1 LDGSLLIH
9 EYEADIQLERGHIL
23 VQFEQTESTGN
34 EKEQLSD
41 RTGIAQVVV
50 ATQTEKRRDGK

>member
-41 RTGIAQVVV
+41 RTGIAQLGL
-50 ATQTEKRRDGK
+50 RRL